1 MGNSSPKS
9 VIDCLSPNGG
19 LRAILDLNAGPIGA
33 QVKLMV
39 KIPHLKPLSAE
50 ALAPIFRL
58 DRGGPLSLQ
67 EQIRR
72 TLISAIGSG
81 IVPASSRLPS
91 SRKLAAQLDVSR
103 NTTLLAYQTLIAEGH
118 LISHER
124 KGVFVPHVREN
135 MRNLPTQIV
144 QLRSADGPSIMG
156 RRLVEKANRPRS
168 ILSSP
173 PDWQS
178 YRFPFLE
185 GRYDRSLFPIAE
197 WREASR
203 LALAAGEVEI
213 WSVDAGEADD
223 ELLIEEIRTKLLP
236 RRGIE
241 ARHNEVLI
249 TSGEQQGLHL
259 ATMLLV
265 SEGKIAGVEE
275 PGMPETR
282 ALLQGRGAVL
292 QHLPVDNDG
301 LIIDD
306 RISACDVVVV
316 SPSRQRPTAVTLS
329 LERRLSLLELAE
341 KNDLLIIEDDFEC
354 ELNYLERPIQSLR
367 ALDGGNR
374 VIYIASLSKVL
385 APGIGLGVMVGPPEV
400 IAAARRLR
408 AIMTGRPSPNN
419 QRAAAHFLALG
430 HYDVMLRRLSS
441 VYETRLIA
449 LRDALNH
456 YRPLSIAVAP
466 VRGGT
471 TYWVRGEPALT
482 TEKLVRAAQARG
494 VLIETVDRYFAA
506 TSAPPNTFRLG
517 VTSLPADR
525 IREGIAE
532 LSAAMR
538 EVAISTAPK
547 GKPSSDE
554 SSLTGISG
562 AEIAEAMSGA
572 TLFYRTV
579 YGDTC
584 TIILHPDGRMT
595 GQSGDAGEDRDD
607 GKWWVEGDLWYRQW
621 REWAYG
627 EAVGYRVSLKDDQVW
642 WMDDKGGKADSALF
656 VRAG

>member
-1 MGNSSPKS
+1 M
-9 VIDCLSPNGG
+9 
-19 LRAILDLNAGPIGA
+19 A
-33 QVKLMV
+33 
-39 KIPHLKPLSAE
+39 KISHIKPLSAK

-58 DRGGPLSLQ
+58 DRMGALSLQ

-81 IVPASSRLPS
+81 VLPSSSRLPS
-91 SRKLAAQLDVSR
+91 SRKLAAQLGVSR

-124 KGVFVPHVREN
+124 SGVFVPQAQES
-135 MRNLPTQIV
+135 MKNLPTQIV
-144 QLRSADGPSIMG
+144 QLRSANAPSIMG
-156 RRLVEKANRPRS
+156 KRLVEAFIRPRS
-168 ILSSP
+168 MLASP

-185 GRYDRSLFPIAE
+185 GRYDRSLFPTAE

-203 LALAAGEVEI
+203 LALAAGEVET

-249 TSGEQQGLHL
+249 TSGEQQALHL
-259 ATMLLV
+259 ATTLLV
-265 SEGKIAGVEE
+265 SEGNLAGVEE
-275 PGMPETR
+275 PGLPETR

-292 QHLPVDNDG
+292 KHLPVDNDG

-306 RISACDVVVV
+306 RVCACDIVIV

-329 LERRLSLLELAE
+329 LERRQSLLELAE
-341 KNDLLIIEDDFEC
+341 RNDLLIIEDDFEC
-354 ELNYLERPIQSLR
+354 ELNYLDRPIQSLR
-367 ALDGGNR
+367 GLDGGNR

-408 AIMTGRPSPNN
+408 AITTGRPSPNN

-441 VYETRLIA
+441 VYETRLMA

-471 TYWVRGEPALT
+471 TYWVRGEPSLA

-494 VLIETVDRYFAA
+494 VLIEPVDRYFAA
-506 TSAPPNTFRLG
+506 TPAPPNSFRLG

-525 IREGIAE
+525 IREGISE

-538 EVAISTAPK
+538 EVANSAPSK
-547 GKPSSDE
+547 GKPASGE
-554 SSLTGISG
+554 CNLPAITG
-562 AEIAEAMSGA
+562 AEIVEAMSGA

-584 TIILHPDGRMT
+584 TITLHSDGKMT
-595 GQSGDAGEDRDD
+595 GQSGDAGEDRDE
-607 GKWWVEGDLWYRQW
+607 GKWWVEGNLWYRQW
-621 REWAYG
+621 HEWAYG
-627 EAVGYRVSLKDDQVW
+627 EAVGYRVCLKDDQVW
-642 WMDDKGGKADSALF
+642 WLDDKGRKADSALI
-656 VRAG
+656 VAAR